1 MKKSILKIFTIVLL
15 SFFLMGAT
23 QCHTTDTVI
32 LNEGPVA
39 NQLGKTK
46 DEQIKGLTE
55 QVRAEQEA
63 RDLAQKQ
70 AALAAANF
78 DGVLFAAEHVETG
91 LPRNAIEEEAKLGKV
106 RLPAPDA
113 QEVIKAKDRVI
124 AILQNEV
131 AKAKELYGK
140 AFDEAKQA
148 KTMIE
153 TKDKELIAKN
163 QVILEREVAIAK
175 LEADK
180 AAEIEKHKND
190 VKKALEEK
198 DKQFA
203 DYKKAE
209 AEKERRWLVNAI
221 RITSL
226 GFIVAGVVAMIV
238 FKVIAEGAAAVAC
251 GVLIGL
257 IGIFIE
263 WLTNQ
268 IWFPWLCGAI
278 IIAVLI
284 AGGTAL
290 YKMWLKHNLDDK
302 KTQAIQDMM
311 DEAKAKGDTKAWT
324 ELEAHLKY
332 RLGDKDSFWG
342 SRQLKHVAALGLV
355 NPEAEKAEREK
366 LINEAGKKV

>member
-1 MKKSILKIFTIVLL
+1 MKKYIFRIFTIVLL

-39 NQLGKTK
+39 TQLGKTK
-46 DEQIKGLTE
+46 DEQIRGLTE
-55 QVRAEQEA
+55 QVKAEQEA
-63 RDLAQKQ
+63 KELAQKQ
-70 AALAAANF
+70 ASLAAANF
-78 DGVLFAAEHVETG
+78 DGVLFAAEHVENG
-91 LPRNAIEEEAKLGKV
+91 LPRNAIEEEAKLGKA
-106 RLPAPDA
+106 RLPAADA

-131 AKAKELYGK
+131 ARAKELYGK

-148 KTMIE
+148 KIVIE
-153 TKDKELIAKN
+153 NKDKELIAKN
-163 QVILEREVAIAK
+163 QIILEREVAIVK
-175 LEADK
+175 LEQDK

-190 VKKALEEK
+190 VKNALAEK

-209 AEKERRWLVNAI
+209 AEKERRWLINAI

-226 GFIVAGVVAMIV
+226 GFIVIGVVAMIV
-238 FKVIAEGAAAVAC
+238 FKVMAEGAAAIGC

-263 WLTNQ
+263 WLTAQ
-268 IWFPWLCGAI
+268 IWFPYLCMAI
-278 IIAVLI
+278 GLAILI

-290 YKMWLKHNLDDK
+290 YKMWVKHQLDDR
-302 KTQAIQDMM
+302 KTQAIQDMI
-311 DEAKAKGDTKAWT
+311 DEATAKGDTSAVEQLK
-324 ELEAHLKY
+324 EHLEY
-332 RLGDKDSFWG
+332 RMGDKNSFWG
-342 SRQLKHVAALGLV
+342 SRQLKHVANLGLI
-355 NPEAEKAEREK
+355 NPEAEK
-366 LINEAGKKV
+366 KV